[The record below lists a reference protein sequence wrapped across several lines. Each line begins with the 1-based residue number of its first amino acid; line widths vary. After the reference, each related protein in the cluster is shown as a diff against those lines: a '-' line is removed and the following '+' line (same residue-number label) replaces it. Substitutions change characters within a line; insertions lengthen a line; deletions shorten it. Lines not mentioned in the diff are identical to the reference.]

1 VPQPRGAPCAGR
13 RAAHGARPDALTIRR
28 GLGARLVLTLAVLAA
43 ALALEAA
50 GRGFAAEAQRGFYGA
65 IVAAFAAQIAWATAL
80 GRVRAIRRLAAV
92 QIAADVALVSAL
104 VHFSGGADSVFAPLY
119 VLVVVHASLLLGR
132 AGAYGAAASGALAF
146 GAVMALQRTG
156 WLPAVDGAV
165 LTPRVV
171 EIAHWAVH
179 AGALLLV
186 ALLASALARELQ
198 RAGEDLD
205 RSRSELSRVQ
215 RLHDRTVESLLSG
228 LLTADERGIVTSFNP
243 EAEHITGL
251 RAGEAIG
258 APIDEV
264 LPGARERVMGTP
276 ADTAAGRTRA
286 RMPYVNRAGANLHL
300 GLAGSILRDVDGTPS
315 GHVVIFQDV
324 TQVVRMERDL
334 TRSERMAAVGQLSAA
349 IAHEIRNPLAAISGS
364 IQMLRSGPEA
374 TEDGRRLMDIVLRE
388 TRRLDQLI
396 TDFLQY
402 ARPGPMR
409 RERVRIGECVEEIA
423 KMLEGVR
430 PAGIV
435 LETAVA
441 PGLVV
446 DADAAQLHQ
455 LLWNLCLNAIQAMP
469 GGGRLRIEAV
479 APDEATGDLRAAQDR
494 AVQRRNGAGGEGLV
508 SVEIAVRD
516 TGAGIPAEV
525 VDRIFD
531 PFFTTK
537 REGSGLG
544 LATVHRIVEG
554 HGGSLRVETAPGA
567 GTTFRVRLPGT
578 AGADGGV
585 EGDGAARGAP

>member
-1 VPQPRGAPCAGR
+1 MAHHRAQPGS
-13 RAAHGARPDALTIRR
+13 RAARSRARAVERA
-28 GLGARLVLTLAVLAA
+28 LGARLVLALAVLAA
-43 ALALEAA
+43 ALGLEAA
-50 GRGFAAEAQRGFYGA
+50 GRGFAADAQRGFYA
-65 IVAAFAAQIAWATAL
+65 TIVAAFVLQIVWAAALDRVRAL
-80 GRVRAIRRLAAV
+80 GRLAALQV
-92 QIAADVALVSAL
+92 AVDVALVSAL

-119 VLVVVHASLLLGR
+119 VLVVVHAAMLLGR
-132 AGAYGAAASGALAF
+132 AGAYGAAAGGAVAF
-146 GAVMALQRTG
+146 GLVMALERRG
-156 WLPAVDGAV
+156 WLPLLDGPLV
-165 LTPRVV
+165 TPPVV
-171 EIAHWAVH
+171 EVAHWAVH

-186 ALLASALARELQ
+186 ALLASALTRELQ

-228 LLTADERGIVTSFNP
+228 LLTTDERGTVTSFNP

-251 RAGEAIG
+251 LAGEAIG
-258 APIDEV
+258 ASIDEV

-286 RMPYVNRAGANLHL
+286 RMPYVNRAGTRLHL
-300 GLAGSILRDVDGTPS
+300 GLAGSILRDVDGAPS

-324 TQVVRMERDL
+324 TRVVRMEREL

-364 IQMLRSGPEA
+364 IQMLRGGPEA
-374 TEDGRRLMDIVLRE
+374 SDDGRRLMDIVLRE

-409 RERVRIGECVEEIA
+409 RERVRLAERVEEIA
-423 KMLEGVR
+423 KLLESVR
-430 PAGIV
+430 PAAIA
-435 LETAVA
+435 LEASVA
-441 PGLVV
+441 PGLEL
-446 DADAAQLHQ
+446 DADPAQLHQ

-469 GGGRLRIEAV
+469 GGGSLRIEA
-479 APDEATGDLRAAQDR
+479 APAPLERALPQDR
-494 AVQRRNGAGGEGLV
+494 PVRSRNGAAGEGSE
-508 SVEIAVRD
+508 SVEITVRD
-516 TGAGIPAEV
+516 TGAGIPPEA

-554 HGGSLRVETAPGA
+554 HGGSLRVETAPGS
-567 GTTFRVRLPGT
+567 GTAFRIRLPRSGD
-578 AGADGGV
+578 ADPDRGS
-585 EGDGAARGAP
+585 EGDGAGAGPGAEGRT